1 MLGKHMLRSAALLGL
16 FALIGTGLV
25 ALVFTGTEDRIA
37 EAERAY
43 MLRSLNSVVNPS
55 LYDNDIFSDLIEV
68 HSPKLLGTK
77 NPVQVFRARRNNQPM
92 AVAITATAPD
102 GYVGPIKFLVGINVD
117 GAILG
122 VRILT
127 HRETPG
133 LGDGIEEKRSD
144 WVFGFDGHS
153 LGNPEA
159 KGWRVKRDGGKFDQ
173 FTGAT
178 ITPRAIVKAVHNALK
193 FFAKNKETLFA
204 KPSINPDK
212 TDG

>member
-1 MLGKHMLRSAALLGL
+1 MLTKHMLRSAALLGL

-43 MLRSLNSVVNPS
+43 MLRSLHSVIKPEMH
-55 LYDNDIFSDLIEV
+55 DNDIFSDFIEV

-77 NPVQVFRARRNNQPM
+77 NPVQVFRARRNNQPV
-92 AVAITATAPD
+92 AVAITPTAPE
-102 GYVGPIKFLVGINVD
+102 GYAGPIKFIIGVNAD
-117 GAILG
+117 GEILG

-133 LGDGIEEKRSD
+133 LGDDIEEKRSD
-144 WVFGFDGHS
+144 WVFGFNGRS
-153 LGNPEA
+153 LGNPET

-204 KPSINPDK
+204 KPSIKPDK